1 MKSQDIGLLLKLI
14 SLEHQEN
21 TPSQDKG
28 IFTWPHDWRDWES
41 HSDSNC
47 IDQHTFLPTD
57 GSEFLNYAYT
67 TRNLQAET
75 GIGKT
80 QISESLRRC
89 IDIGLAKKDRQF
101 GVPRANKKAL
111 FEFIVS
117 GIKYVFPT
125 KLGEVTRGIATSFAA
140 PILQGDIISS
150 GEFIPVWPDARGTS
164 KGQAVE
170 PLFKTVTL
178 AIRKD
183 PNMYVMLAL
192 IDSIR
197 LGNARESNIAKD
209 KLKSFLE

>member
-1 MKSQDIGLLLKLI
+1 MKNQDIGLLLKLI

-21 TPSQDKG
+21 SSSQDRG
-28 IFTWPHDWRDWES
+28 IFTWPHDWRDWEGNY
-41 HSDSNC
+41 DN
-47 IDQHTFLPTD
+47 IGQHTFLTTI
-57 GSEFLNYAYT
+57 GSEFRNYAYT
-67 TRNLQAET
+67 TRNLEAET
-75 GIGKT
+75 GISKT

-117 GIKYVFPT
+117 GIKYVFPA
-125 KLGEVTRGIATSFAA
+125 KLGEVTRGIGTSFSA
-140 PILQGDIISS
+140 PILQNDIISS
-150 GEFIPVWPDARGTS
+150 GELIPVWPDARGTN

-183 PNMYVMLAL
+183 PDMYAMLAL

-197 LGNARESNIAKD
+197 LGNAREVNIAKD

>member
-21 TPSQDKG
+21 SSSQDRG

-41 HSDSNC
+41 HSDD
-47 IDQHTFLPTD
+47 IGQPLLFPTVS
-57 GSEFLNYAYT
+57 SEFRDFAYT
-67 TRNLQAET
+67 TRNLEAET
-75 GIGKT
+75 GISKT

-111 FEFIVS
+111 FEFIIS
-117 GIKYVFPT
+117 GIKYVFPA
-125 KLGEVTRGIATSFAA
+125 KLGEVTRGIGTSFAA
-140 PILQGDIISS
+140 PILQNDILSS
-150 GEFIPVWPDARGTS
+150 GELIPVWPDARGTN

-170 PLFKTVTL
+170 PLFKSATL

-183 PNMYVMLAL
+183 PDMYAMLAL

-197 LGNARESNIAKD
+197 LGNARETNIAKD

>member
-21 TPSQDKG
+21 SSSQDRG
-28 IFTWPHDWRDWES
+28 IFTWPHDWRGWEG
-41 HSDSNC
+41 HSDN
-47 IDQHTFLPTD
+47 IDQHAFFPTI
-57 GSEFLNYAYT
+57 GSEFRDHAYT
-67 TRNLQAET
+67 TRNLEAET
-75 GIGKT
+75 GISKT

-111 FEFIVS
+111 FEFILS
-117 GIKYVFPT
+117 GIKYVFPA
-125 KLGEVTRGIATSFAA
+125 KLGEVTRGIGTSFAA

-150 GEFIPVWPDARGTS
+150 GELIPVWPDARGTN

-170 PLFKTVTL
+170 PLFKSVTL

-183 PNMYVMLAL
+183 PDMYAMLAL

-197 LGNARESNIAKD
+197 LGNAREANLAKD

>member
-21 TPSQDKG
+21 SSSQDRG
-28 IFTWPHDWRDWES
+28 IFTWPHDWQDWES
-41 HSDSNC
+41 HNDNISLHTLFPI
-47 IDQHTFLPTD
+47 IDN
-57 GSEFLNYAYT
+57 EFRDFAYT

-75 GIGKT
+75 GISKT

-111 FEFIVS
+111 FELITS
-117 GIKYVFPT
+117 SIKYIFPA
-125 KLGEVTRGIATSFAA
+125 KLGEVTRGIGTSFSA
-140 PILQGDIISS
+140 PILQDDIVSS
-150 GEFIPVWPDARGTS
+150 GELIPVWPDARGS
-164 KGQAVE
+164 NKGQAVE
-170 PLFKTVTL
+170 PLFKSATL
-178 AIRKD
+178 AVRKD
-183 PNMYVMLAL
+183 PDMYAMLAL

-197 LGNARESNIAKD
+197 LGNAREANIAKE

>member
-21 TPSQDKG
+21 SPSQDRG
-28 IFTWPHDWRDWES
+28 IFTWPHDWRDWEG
-41 HSDSNC
+41 HSDN
-47 IDQHTFLPTD
+47 IGQHTFFPTI
-57 GSEFLNYAYT
+57 GSEFRDYAYT
-67 TRNLQAET
+67 TRNLEAET
-75 GIGKT
+75 GISKT

-111 FEFIVS
+111 FEFIIS
-117 GIKYVFPT
+117 GIKYVFPA
-125 KLGEVTRGIATSFAA
+125 KLGEVTRGIGTSFAA
-140 PILQGDIISS
+140 PILQNDIISS
-150 GEFIPVWPDARGTS
+150 GELIPVWPDARGTN

-170 PLFKTVTL
+170 PLFKSVTR

-183 PNMYVMLAL
+183 PDMYAMLAL

-197 LGNARESNIAKD
+197 LGNAREANIAKD